1 MGLSQDFLE
10 KTTLLVLTGGLS
22 GFLIPYILKQV
33 DERKLKEQKNID
45 ARRLEEQKEFD
56 ARKLQDQKEFDA
68 SLVRENNVL
77 EAQIK
82 LLENLSEALWDLQLL
97 SLAVSYY
104 KVHPSQDR
112 YEIAFKNYD
121 EKSWELFKNIR
132 CEISKAARLV
142 SQKNYDKLLN
152 FFNDN
157 VIQRMDEDLMSLIKN
172 NDTSSEDWQSQ
183 YIWTLKDFPRQIDDV
198 VKSLAKELRLASPK
212 VVSNNSGAAD

>member
-10 KTTLLVLTGGLS
+10 KVTLLVFTGGLS

-33 DERKLKEQKNID
+33 DERKLKEQKIID

-56 ARKLQDQKEFDA
+56 ARKLQEQKEFDVN
-68 SLVRENNVL
+68 LVRENNVL

-82 LLENLSEALWDLQLL
+82 LLENLSEALWELQLL

-104 KVHPSQDR
+104 KVHPNQER
-112 YEIAFKNYD
+112 YEVALKNYD

-132 CEISKAARLV
+132 CEISKATRLV
-142 SQKNYDKLLN
+142 LQKNYDKLLD
-152 FFNDN
+152 FFDDN
-157 VIQRMDEDLMSLIKN
+157 VIQKMDEDLMHLIKI
-172 NDTSSEDWQSQ
+172 DASPEDWKRQ
-183 YIWTLKDFPRQIDDV
+183 YIWTLKTFPKQIDDV

-212 VVSNNSGAAD
+212 VLSNNSGAAD